1 MNKKQKSLL
10 NKEAFFM
17 SLETIYLCLDQ
28 MLQGIQQHA

>member
-1 MNKKQKSLL
+1 MNKKQKSL

-17 SLETIYLCLDQ
+17 SLEIIYLCLDQ